1 MIFHV
6 SVLTDGGTGM
16 VPTELC
22 KPCQADCSA
31 DCEKWLQKRL
41 RLLRPEYAVCDN
53 QPVGTP
59 AEGRRRGQRHTRA
72 SESIPHQSRLTRSSV
87 SLPTKRACAPDRR
100 SNRWQY
106 ALCVSAISV
115 LCV

>member
-1 MIFHV
+1 MP
-6 SVLTDGGTGM
+6 G
-16 VPTELC
+16 
-22 KPCQADCSA
+22 DCSA